1 MARVKRAVNAHKKRR
16 VTLERASGYRGQRSR
31 LYRKAKEQ
39 VTHSLVYSYRDRKAK
54 KGDFRKLW
62 IQRINAAAR
71 ANGMT
76 YNRFIQGLKAAGV
89 EVDRKILA
97 DLAVNDPAAFAALV
111 ETAKASLPD
120 DVNAPA
126 TSRRPPEPALR
137 RSSGR
142 PSARRWRASRPTR
155 PLLTARSGRVKTA
168 RRLARR
174 ASRAE
179 HRLFLAEGPQ
189 AVREALAV
197 PGCVREVFAAPARPA
212 AHPDAARPPPRPRG
226 PVAAR
231 RRAAL
236 ASLTETVT
244 PQGVVAV
251 CRFLDEPLADVLARR
266 GRGWSRSAPTSATP
280 ATPAP

>member
-97 DLAVNDPAAFAALV
+97 DVAVTDPAAFSVLV
-111 ETAKASLPD
+111 ETARGALPD
-120 DVNAPA
+120 DVNAP
-126 TSRRPPEPALR
+126 RP
-137 RSSGR
+137 
-142 PSARRWRASRPTR
+142 
-155 PLLTARSGRVKTA
+155 
-168 RRLARR
+168 
-174 ASRAE
+174 
-179 HRLFLAEGPQ
+179 EGAQ
-189 AVREALAV
+189 AVEA
-197 PGCVREVFAAPARPA
+197 
-212 AHPDAARPPPRPRG
+212 
-226 PVAAR
+226 
-231 RRAAL
+231 
-236 ASLTETVT
+236 
-244 PQGVVAV
+244 
-251 CRFLDEPLADVLARR
+251 
-266 GRGWSRSAPTSATP
+266 SA
-280 ATPAP
+280 